1 MGMNKYIVIVESETP
16 PKLFLH
22 DTIPNVG
29 KVVELKAEELPNRVT
44 AAWLMERFNLSR
56 KTIVDHLRPF
66 NKGRDGKHLYDP
78 NDVMP
83 ILENMNAEKAARQS
97 RRRN

>member
-1 MGMNKYIVIVESETP
+1 MGKYIVVVEAEKP
-16 PKLFLH
+16 PQVFIH
-22 DTIPNVG
+22 EIIPNVG
-29 KVVELKAEELPNRVT
+29 KVIEMKAEELPNRVT

-66 NKGRDGKHLYDP
+66 NKGRNGKHLYDP
-78 NDVMP
+78 NEVMP

>member
-1 MGMNKYIVIVESETP
+1 MGKYIVVVEAEKP
-16 PKLFLH
+16 PQVFIH
-22 DTIPNVG
+22 EVIPNLG
-29 KVVELKAEELPNRVT
+29 KVIEMKAEELPNRVT

-66 NKGRDGKHLYDP
+66 NKGRAGKHLYDP